1 MKRNVILLSLS
12 QAVLTTGTSMM
23 LTSSAIVAMDLAQ
36 NKSLVT
42 LPLALLFLTQMATT
56 IPASLFMAKV
66 GRRFGFMTSALIGL
80 GGGAVATT
88 GIIYTEFSLF
98 CVGTALIGVFN
109 GFGQYFRFTAAEVV
123 TDDYRSRAISYV
135 LVGGVLAAFAG
146 PNLANWSRHVLASEF
161 AGSYA
166 CLVGIYLLAFC
177 FAFNLKI
184 TKTDAFSGT
193 KAGRPLGVIARQP
206 AYLVAVASAMVGY
219 GVMNFIMIATPLAM
233 KGYDHAFSATAFVI
247 QWHVFSMFV
256 PSFFTGHLIRRF
268 GTTIIMLTG
277 VLLLGLCVFI
287 NFVGIT
293 VTHFWGALVLLGV
306 GWNFLFV
313 GATALITETYSPSE
327 RAKAQA
333 LNDFIVFGTVTAS
346 SFSSGAI
353 QQALGWQTI
362 NIAVIP
368 FLIIVGLSI
377 LWLHTRSHS
386 FESQHKKRS
395 TND

>member
-66 GRRFGFMTSALIGL
+66 GRRFGFMTSAMIGL

-146 PNLANWSRHVLASEF
+146 PNLANWSRHVHASDF

-184 TKTDAFSGT
+184 TKADAFSGT

-293 VTHFWGALVLLGV
+293 VTHFWSALVLLGV

-313 GATALITETYSPSE
+313 GATALITKTYSPSE
-327 RAKAQA
+327 KAKAQA

-386 FESQHKKRS
+386 FEPQHTGRS